1 MHYNTIH
8 PQPIEY
14 VNARSS
20 NVTGNG
26 QKLFEQLQQ
35 QSLGLGL
42 MVGHSDGTD
51 SYGCTMQHSDLPH
64 HYTSQSEAPGAGGG
78 WVAQGG
84 PVVLWSAT
92 ASLLPSNPQAAN
104 ALQRDRSLELV
115 KISVGNASD
124 YSVSLPQ
131 SPGCC

>member
-1 MHYNTIH
+1 
-8 PQPIEY
+8 
-14 VNARSS
+14 
-20 NVTGNG
+20 
-26 QKLFEQLQQ
+26 
-35 QSLGLGL
+35 
-42 MVGHSDGTD
+42 
-51 SYGCTMQHSDLPH
+51 MQHSDLPH

-84 PVVLWSAT
+84 PVALWSAT